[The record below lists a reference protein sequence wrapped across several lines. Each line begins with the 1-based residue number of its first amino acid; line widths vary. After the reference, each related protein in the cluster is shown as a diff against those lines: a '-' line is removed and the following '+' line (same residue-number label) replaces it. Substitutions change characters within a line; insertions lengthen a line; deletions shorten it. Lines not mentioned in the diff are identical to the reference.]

1 MRNIRI
7 FHLDEQHMRTSPV
20 CPQATSGRTWLATI
34 LLLAISLPALAQ
46 DARDE
51 WPEGSAMHSVYVEA
65 ERLQASRAELEQAHA
80 DLFNAIRG
88 DSANP
93 SPLARAV
100 ANQHAHWLEY
110 VRADCELAGTLTGAG
125 GAWPTVHGLS
135 CQIESIADRVEVV
148 RGATACL
155 SQLGSEAYQFEKFE
169 CLGKLAAWSMGGN

>member
-1 MRNIRI
+1 
-7 FHLDEQHMRTSPV
+7 MRTNPV
-20 CPQATSGRTWLATI
+20 GPQATSGKAGLATT
-34 LLLAISLPALAQ
+34 LLLAMSLPVLAQ
-46 DARDE
+46 DAQDE

-100 ANQHAHWLEY
+100 ANQHTHWLEY
-110 VRADCELAGTLTGAG
+110 IRADCELAGTLTGAG
-125 GAWPTVHGLS
+125 GAWPAVHGLT
-135 CQIESIADRVEVV
+135 CQIESIDDRGEMV

-155 SQLGSEAYQFEKFE
+155 GQLGSDAYQFEKFE
-169 CLGKLAAWSMGGN
+169 CLGKLAPWSMKGN